1 MSYYLYHVRITFENA
16 LVMICKDS
24 VLLKVI
30 HASII
35 CQLKLGL
42 NLMKALHALV
52 KATVSLAIH
61 RVRHWHPH
69 HRLALPL

>member
-1 MSYYLYHVRITFENA
+1 MSYYLYHVRIILENA

-42 NLMKALHALV
+42 NLMKAIHALV
-52 KATVSLAIH
+52 KAAVSLAIH
-61 RVRHWHPH
+61 
-69 HRLALPL
+69 